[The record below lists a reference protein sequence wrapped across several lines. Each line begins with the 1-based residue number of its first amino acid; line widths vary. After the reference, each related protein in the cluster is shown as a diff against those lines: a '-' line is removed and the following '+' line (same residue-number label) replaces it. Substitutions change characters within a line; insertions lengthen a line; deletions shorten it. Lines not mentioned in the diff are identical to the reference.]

1 MEKQEI
7 SARTT
12 VKAIITGFVSYGIIL
27 IFIGLLIYA
36 GVENFLSNFSGTSTR
51 GLYITIPL
59 IADVLLFLVLRLIC
73 KLSTFDVFKKCKTK
87 EDNYK
92 RINKFMNIFFIACII
107 IAVFVFSNLLY
118 LNLKFQ
124 LTSINYSLMQYN
136 QVFTENHINMIHER
150 INEQFENSKIN
161 LIISTSIFSAGVAIS
176 FLSLIPYQRKMITR
190 YNEI

>member
-1 MEKQEI
+1 MSNDSQNLYPSQVSPIVALDQILTDLYEAEI
-7 SARTT
+7 LVMKSGGYPTNTENKGRVTSDAVR
-12 VKAIITGFVSYGIIL
+12 AI
-27 IFIGLLIYA
+27 
-36 GVENFLSNFSGTSTR
+36 
-51 GLYITIPL
+51 

-124 LTSINYSLMQYN
+124 LTSIDYSLMQYN
-136 QVFTENHINMIHER
+136 KVFTENHINMIHER
-150 INEQFENSKIN
+150 MNEQFENSKIN

>member
-1 MEKQEI
+1 
-7 SARTT
+7 
-12 VKAIITGFVSYGIIL
+12 
-27 IFIGLLIYA
+27 
-36 GVENFLSNFSGTSTR
+36 
-51 GLYITIPL
+51 
-59 IADVLLFLVLRLIC
+59 
-73 KLSTFDVFKKCKTK
+73 
-87 EDNYK
+87 
-92 RINKFMNIFFIACII
+92 MNIFFIACII

-136 QVFTENHINMIHER
+136 QVFTEKHINMIHER
-150 INEQFENSKIN
+150 MNEQFENSKVN